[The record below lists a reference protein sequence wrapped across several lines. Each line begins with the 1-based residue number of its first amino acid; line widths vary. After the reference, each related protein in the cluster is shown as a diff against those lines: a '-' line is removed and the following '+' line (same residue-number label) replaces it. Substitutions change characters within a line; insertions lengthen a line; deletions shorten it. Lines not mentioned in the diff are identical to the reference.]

1 MIVLL
6 LLQMSGQ
13 SELIL
18 NRYAHTE
25 MHSAFVKY
33 IFFFI
38 ELKCKWKKCVNLL
51 YMWYCFEKCEKY
63 MQKNVHVITS

>member
-25 MHSAFVKY
+25 MHSASVKC
-33 IFFFI
+33 IFFNWI
-38 ELKCKWKKCVNLL
+38 KIQMKKCVNLL
-51 YMWYCFEKCEKY
+51 YM
-63 MQKNVHVITS
+63 

>member
-25 MHSAFVKY
+25 MHSAFVKC
-33 IFFFI
+33 IFFYWI
-38 ELKCKWKKCVNLL
+38 KMQMKKFVNLL

>member
-25 MHSAFVKY
+25 MHSAFVKC
-33 IFFFI
+33 IFFI
-38 ELKCKWKKCVNLL
+38 ELMQMKKNV
-51 YMWYCFEKCEKY
+51 WIYCICDTVLRKCEKY